1 MKPIFTLGNII
12 ASLFMIYIGIRL
24 LTIHEQSDFL
34 PKYVTIILG
43 ILILFCIRANGSKTM
58 APIKTRKKMMVE
70 GEISS
75 TATLIKRYGVPQR
88 KPTRANLP
96 HPTLVNLYTPS

>member
-43 ILILFCIRANGSKTM
+43 VLILFLAIGGLIARTVNHF
-58 APIKTRKKMMVE
+58 KKD
-70 GEISS
+70 
-75 TATLIKRYGVPQR
+75 KQP
-88 KPTRANLP
+88 
-96 HPTLVNLYTPS
+96 